1 MIRLFA
7 IAFAVLAF
15 ATGVVAQIKLE
26 GEFKAT
32 QNCPA
37 VQSIKKGT
45 NPGGVSVTAG
55 QSYVLLGKNKAAASH
70 YWIEIPNANPKQ
82 RWVALACGTT
92 TADTSV
98 ENTTNGTTAAAPPS
112 KGTKDGKPFFVLA
125 LSWQAAFCE
134 SKPDKLECKT
144 QTAARYDATHFTLH
158 GLWPQPRRQVFC
170 GVDKALITLDDQRQW
185 DKLPEPKINLETK
198 IALDKVM
205 PGTQSLL
212 ERHEWIKHG
221 TCFPGGDAENYFKTS
236 VRLVG
241 SVNTSVVQNFMAENI
256 GKKIQTKDL
265 RAKFDEAFGPGAGQR
280 VRVSCDKQGRIAE
293 ITIGLK
299 GDIAAVSDIAQLMA
313 ASDPT
318 DAGCPAG
325 VVDAVN

>member
-1 MIRLFA
+1 MTKVFA
-7 IAFAVLAF
+7 VVFAVLTL
-15 ATGVVAQIKLE
+15 ATSAMAQVKLQ
-26 GEFKAT
+26 GEFKAS

-45 NPGGVSVTAG
+45 NPGGVTVTAG
-55 QSYVLLGKNKAAASH
+55 TAYVLLGKNKAAASH
-70 YWIEIPNANPKQ
+70 YWIEVPDANPRQ
-82 RWVALACGTT
+82 RWVAVACGTT
-92 TADTSV
+92 TADNSSAGATPSAP
-98 ENTTNGTTAAAPPS
+98 TTKNE
-112 KGTKDGKPFFVLA
+112 KGFYVLA
-125 LSWQAAFCE
+125 LSWQPAFCE
-134 SKPDKLECKT
+134 SKPNKPECKT
-144 QTAARYDATHFTLH
+144 QTASRYDANHFTLH
-158 GLWPQPRRQVFC
+158 GLWPQPRRNVFC
-170 GVDKALITLDDQRQW
+170 GVDKATIVLDDQRQW

-205 PGTQSLL
+205 PGTQSFL

-221 TCFPGGDAENYFKTS
+221 TCFPGDAESYFKSS
-236 VRLVG
+236 VRLAG
-241 SVNTSVVQNFMAENI
+241 SVNTSVVQNFMAENT

-265 RAKFDEAFGPGAGQR
+265 RAKFDEAFGAGAGER

-299 GDIAAVSDIAQLMA
+299 GDVASGTDMAQLIAASA
-313 ASDPT
+313 PT